1 MPPLLPG
8 KKRTGTKANLFQAQY
23 LVDGN
28 TNWLHFMHLEAFSLH
43 WKLLFIF
50 PFLQSILLHYPKYP
64 SYPRVTTIQTKS
76 LHFIKKCFTWI
87 IIFMATISFKYPEK
101 LKFWFWFPRL
111 ILQQMEK
118 HHKLC
123 HLNIDQMYLLH
134 PILIKRNVWQ
144 SLERIDLLELKVRL
158 PLLFFPP

>member
-1 MPPLLPG
+1 MNYNIYVYYLIQISWD
-8 KKRTGTKANLFQAQY
+8 TK
-23 LVDGN
+23 V
-28 TNWLHFMHLEAFSLH
+28 
-43 WKLLFIF
+43 
-50 PFLQSILLHYPKYP
+50 
-64 SYPRVTTIQTKS
+64 
-76 LHFIKKCFTWI
+76 
-87 IIFMATISFKYPEK
+87 
-101 LKFWFWFPRL
+101 L
-111 ILQQMEK
+111 ILISKTYFATMEK

>member
-1 MPPLLPG
+1 MAIQIDYISCISW
-8 KKRTGTKANLFQAQY
+8 RFFHYN
-23 LVDGN
+23 
-28 TNWLHFMHLEAFSLH
+28 
-43 WKLLFIF
+43 WKLLFKF
-50 PFLQSILLHYPKYP
+50 PFLQSILLHYPKYL
-64 SYPRVTTIQTKS
+64 SYSRVTTIQTKS